1 MFLDCMRA
9 PELRRAQP
17 ADWNGHMT
25 QRNGNAVVKLAEKLA
40 AFDEQWS
47 PRIVARLNDYE
58 FKVVKVQGE
67 FVWHHH
73 EDVDEMFLVVK
84 GRFTMR
90 FRDRDVV
97 VEENEFVIVP
107 KGMEHCPVAEEEAHV
122 LLFEPKTTRNTGNVV
137 NERTREKL
145 DRI

>member
-1 MFLDCMRA
+1 MDKVNLQEKLSRFVEHWS
-9 PELRRAQP
+9 PKIVGEL
-17 ADWNGHMT
+17 NG
-25 QRNGNAVVKLAEKLA
+25 QYVKL
-40 AFDEQWS
+40 
-47 PRIVARLNDYE
+47 
-58 FKVVKVQGE
+58 VKFQGD
-67 FVWHHH
+67 FVWHQHDA
-73 EDVDEMFLVVK
+73 EDEMFLVVK